1 MMVLVVVG
9 IVALSGYSVVLV
21 CWARE
26 TTEGGM
32 NAPLGVLVSVLWCA
46 LATMLVWSYLAT
58 VMTDAGTVPA
68 GWQPVSERAGSGHG
82 SSSADRTTASPRPL
96 GARWCKRCL
105 KWKPDRCHHCS
116 VCGRC
121 VLKMDHHCVWVINC
135 VGGGNY
141 KFFLLFL
148 LYTCITSVFSTVVL
162 LPYVVNVFG
171 YDGSQHHLSDSEAA
185 SVFVAVVLDIAF
197 AFSVAGFLAMH
208 LTLVLSNTTT
218 IEMYEKKRMLP
229 WRYDLGRQK
238 NFEQV
243 FGSKVL
249 YWFVPMHFAEDAHLV
264 ESACGL
270 VDSQPLNRETRLDQ
284 ETQEDSSNPPLLS
297 RESVAVGVENAV
309 V

>member
-1 MMVLVVVG
+1 
-9 IVALSGYSVVLV
+9 
-21 CWARE
+21 
-26 TTEGGM
+26 
-32 NAPLGVLVSVLWCA
+32 
-46 LATMLVWSYLAT
+46 
-58 VMTDAGTVPA
+58 
-68 GWQPVSERAGSGHG
+68 
-82 SSSADRTTASPRPL
+82 
-96 GARWCKRCL
+96 
-105 KWKPDRCHHCS
+105 
-116 VCGRC
+116 
-121 VLKMDHHCVWVINC
+121 MDHHCVWVINC

-243 FGSKVL
+243 FGSKVRTVRFRHASIL
-249 YWFVPMHFAEDAHLV
+249 MLRPTIHDALFIQNCLCRH
-264 ESACGL
+264 C
-270 VDSQPLNRETRLDQ
+270 RKLDIV
-284 ETQEDSSNPPLLS
+284 S
-297 RESVAVGVENAV
+297 
-309 V
+309 